1 MKKELPVWLDKF
13 IWSEFKK
20 HRKLLRKPM
29 TSHAEDLI
37 LLKCQRTY
45 DEYVQVQKET
55 GYEDKNLHPNFCLN
69 DSIERGWQTIFP
81 KPSRPD
87 IIRSDHAPPMY
98 RGTVL
103 NPDYQE
109 WLANKDFMN
118 INEHGHE
125 NTSTDQ
131 LTRNKALRSIQRAKF
146 DVKDDS
152 MAREITESEQR
163 RLN

>member
-1 MKKELPVWLDKF
+1 MKKELPAWLDKF
-13 IWSEFKK
+13 IWGEFKK

-37 LLKCQRTY
+37 LAKCQRTY
-45 DEYVQVQKET
+45 DEYVRTQDE
-55 GYEDKNLHPNFCLN
+55 NLHPNFCLN

-118 INEHGHE
+118 INEHGKGNKSPSE
-125 NTSTDQ
+125 E
-131 LTRNKALRSIQRAKF
+131 TRNKALRSVQRAQF
-146 DVKDDS
+146 DIEDNS
-152 MAREITESEQR
+152 MAREVAESEQR

>member
-20 HRKLLRKPM
+20 HRKLLRRPM

-45 DEYVQVQKET
+45 DEYVRTQ
-55 GYEDKNLHPNFCLN
+55 DDNLHPNFCLN

-98 RGTVL
+98 RGSTL

-118 INEHGHE
+118 INEHGKGNKSPSE
-125 NTSTDQ
+125 E
-131 LTRNKALRSIQRAKF
+131 TRNKALRSVQRAQF
-146 DVKDDS
+146 DIEDNS
-152 MAREITESEQR
+152 MAREVAESEQR

>member
-1 MKKELPVWLDKF
+1 MKKELPAWLDLF

-20 HRKLLRKPM
+20 HRKILRKPM
-29 TSHAEDLI
+29 TPHAEDLI
-37 LLKCQRTY
+37 LAKCQRTY
-45 DEYVQVQKET
+45 DEYVRTQDE
-55 GYEDKNLHPNFCLN
+55 NLHPNFCLN
-69 DSIERGWQTIFP
+69 DSIEKGWQTIYP

-87 IIRSDHAPPMY
+87 IIRSNHAPPMY
-98 RGTVL
+98 RGSTL

-109 WLANKDFMN
+109 WLANKEFMN
-118 INEHGHE
+118 LNEHGNE
-125 NTSTDQ
+125 DTSTDQ

-146 DVKDDS
+146 DVEDDS

>member
-45 DEYVQVQKET
+45 DEYVRTQ
-55 GYEDKNLHPNFCLN
+55 DDNLHPNFCLN

-87 IIRSDHAPPMY
+87 IINSDHAPPMY
-98 RGTVL
+98 RGSTL

-109 WLANKDFMN
+109 WLANKEFMN
-118 INEHGHE
+118 LKQHGHE
-125 NTSTDQ
+125 DTSTDQ

-146 DVKDDS
+146 DVEDEG
-152 MAREITESEQR
+152 MARQITESEQR

>member
-1 MKKELPVWLDKF
+1 MKKELPAWLDLF

-45 DEYVQVQKET
+45 DEYVRTQ
-55 GYEDKNLHPNFCLN
+55 DDNLHPNFCLN

-81 KPSRPD
+81 KPSPSN
-87 IIRSDHAPPMY
+87 IINSNQAPPMY
-98 RGTVL
+98 RGSVL

-109 WLANKDFMN
+109 WLAHKEFMN
-118 INEHGHE
+118 LNEHGHGNKPPSE
-125 NTSTDQ
+125 E
-131 LTRNKALRSIQRAKF
+131 TRNKALRSVQRAQF
-146 DVKDDS
+146 GIEDDS

>member
-20 HRKLLRKPM
+20 HRKLLRRPM

-45 DEYVQVQKET
+45 DEYVR
-55 GYEDKNLHPNFCLN
+55 YEDKNLHPNFCLN